1 LGKPGKTGRKELLMD
16 AKEKLRLMNVIAGK
30 LKSEVVVID
39 LDIFRKEANIKNKE
53 FYEVEKDAK
62 PKYEIDVTGLTDA
75 EILSSDIIIHI
86 AEKTAERFEDMADT
100 MEITTLKHLVRRLGS
115 ADLESVVPMLQ
126 TMFLAKGMVDAA
138 DELDILE
145 LCFRYDEEAYFLF
158 YDVLFDTDIFDWF
171 SIECLIDGVHI
182 EDDGK
187 PN

>member
-1 LGKPGKTGRKELLMD
+1 MGKPGKTGRKELLMD

-30 LKSEVVVID
+30 LKGEVVVID
-39 LDIFRKEANIKNKE
+39 PESFRKEANIKNKE

-62 PKYEIDVTGLTDA
+62 PKYEIDV
-75 EILSSDIIIHI
+75 SDIIIHI

-100 MEITTLKHLVRRLGS
+100 MEITTLKQLVRRLGS